1 MKSYICLLILV
12 LIGIYSCN
20 KQPTSMTAAEIELIN
35 SAPADTAFYVLQTT
49 SEEETSFLRLKSQ
62 DVNLDD
68 AANNKDLQLLIERMK
83 VTLAEEQG
91 VGLAAPQIGISRNLF
106 LFMRIDKPEYP
117 VEVVINPKIV
127 NHPDETVCFEG
138 DGCLSIPDRSGTS
151 MRYPW
156 IDVEY
161 YNEKGEL
168 KQERLSGYSRETDF
182 TGIIFQHEFDH
193 LQGVLFIDK
202 LCE

>member
-1 MKSYICLLILV
+1 
-12 LIGIYSCN
+12 
-20 KQPTSMTAAEIELIN
+20 
-35 SAPADTAFYVLQTT
+35 
-49 SEEETSFLRLKSQ
+49 
-62 DVNLDD
+62 
-68 AANNKDLQLLIERMK
+68 
-83 VTLAEEQG
+83 
-91 VGLAAPQIGISRNLF
+91 
-106 LFMRIDKPEYP
+106 
-117 VEVVINPKIV
+117 
-127 NHPDETVCFEG
+127 
-138 DGCLSIPDRSGTS
+138 